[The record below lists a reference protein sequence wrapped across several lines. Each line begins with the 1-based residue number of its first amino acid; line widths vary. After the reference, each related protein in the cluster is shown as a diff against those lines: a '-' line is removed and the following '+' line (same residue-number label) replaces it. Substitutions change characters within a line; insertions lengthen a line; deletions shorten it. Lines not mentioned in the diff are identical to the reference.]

1 MPTRDKRF
9 IWVDTYARWRI
20 VDPLLFFQRLR
31 DERGAQSRL
40 DDILDGETRN
50 AVARHDLIELVRSS
64 NRNPEDVLI
73 ESEEEAAILEE
84 IARGRREVTRQILE
98 TAAGRTADLGIELL
112 DLRFKRINYVE
123 EVQQDVFARMIAE
136 RQRIAEEFR
145 SEGQG
150 ESARIHGERE
160 RELAQIQ
167 SEAYRRAE
175 ELRGEA
181 DANATSIYADAYNR
195 DGDFYAF
202 TKSLETYEATMDPS
216 TLFILGTD
224 SEAAPVPRTNALNR
238 RRRDMRKEAGA
249 VSRRRG
255 GSRRPQ
261 FRQPPDAA
269 ATRGQTGVD
278 RRAGHSA
285 RNTVAGSTRAARRA
299 GPNAASIA
307 ARPRTTAAPAS
318 VSGSRGSVS
327 NSRLASPPVAAALR
341 TSPIRRPVPA
351 SRSACRS
358 TRRTSEA
365 GVAAQGR
372 AYPDLPLAPADDVRH
387 QAVEAD
393 QGKHH
398 RDRREPRRQAGLQ
411 PRVPGRVRTQL
422 GKGAGGR
429 DGRARSERA
438 QMLAERE
445 QIGPGVR
452 PPPQVHLRPAR
463 RILRVWN
470 VDHGIRGRPD
480 VAPGGVTRDSY
491 DAPRFLLRG
500 ESQAAPDRVHPR
512 PVAVRQRPVH
522 DRDRRSRLLGR
533 LEVAAGDQRDAERPE
548 VARLTGRYRAV
559 TTDTGPATGE
569 S

>member
-1 MPTRDKRF
+1 MSRNALSLVIVFAALVIVGQATYTVSETEQIIITQFGEPVGDPVVSPGLHFKIPFIQRTNVFEKRFLEWDGNPNQVPTRDKRF

-64 NRNPEDVLI
+64 NRDPQDVLI

-195 DGDFYAF
+195 DGEFYAF

-224 SEAAPVPRTNALNR
+224 SELLQFLERTR
-238 RRRDMRKEAGA
+238 
-249 VSRRRG
+249 
-255 GSRRPQ
+255 
-261 FRQPPDAA
+261 
-269 ATRGQTGVD
+269 
-278 RRAGHSA
+278 
-285 RNTVAGSTRAARRA
+285 
-299 GPNAASIA
+299 
-307 ARPRTTAAPAS
+307 
-318 VSGSRGSVS
+318 
-327 NSRLASPPVAAALR
+327 
-341 TSPIRRPVPA
+341 
-351 SRSACRS
+351 
-358 TRRTSEA
+358 
-365 GVAAQGR
+365 
-372 AYPDLPLAPADDVRH
+372 
-387 QAVEAD
+387 
-393 QGKHH
+393 
-398 RDRREPRRQAGLQ
+398 
-411 PRVPGRVRTQL
+411 
-422 GKGAGGR
+422 
-429 DGRARSERA
+429 
-438 QMLAERE
+438 
-445 QIGPGVR
+445 
-452 PPPQVHLRPAR
+452 
-463 RILRVWN
+463 
-470 VDHGIRGRPD
+470 
-480 VAPGGVTRDSY
+480 
-491 DAPRFLLRG
+491 
-500 ESQAAPDRVHPR
+500 
-512 PVAVRQRPVH
+512 
-522 DRDRRSRLLGR
+522 
-533 LEVAAGDQRDAERPE
+533 
-548 VARLTGRYRAV
+548 
-559 TTDTGPATGE
+559 
-569 S
+569 